1 MATQSMKA
9 GEQLLNTIDDDND
22 ILDLTEEIQSD
33 DDQEIVDLRDIV
45 FDDDDIKMKV
55 SNANSP
61 PFSIKDKPSL
71 KDDDWLNGKEDLIDL
86 SDAIEADDAVER
98 EMSATDDEDIIDLS
112 DAIKADGTITPET
125 SVTDNNYDD
134 DELNLDELLNIPEKQ
149 IDSSRMMETPRS
161 PVFQNE
167 SPVLF
172 ENPDINEL
180 SPDSKWPIDIE
191 PMASA
196 DNISLADEIDGIKSR
211 STDPELPDFPPPTD
225 ENRPNHFWEDRDIDL
240 LDAVGLNLTDSAKS
254 SDIPSPLETE
264 LFLDDIGVEVDSDGP
279 KISFNSEDT
288 VLPTVTVHEPPVDD
302 AELLAKLSDD
312 QIEAALERV
321 IHRLF
326 REKIETA
333 LETTVSRIVHEEIQ
347 HIKQLLMDDTEKSES

>member
-9 GEQLLNTIDDDND
+9 GEKLLNTIDDDND

-33 DDQEIVDLRDIV
+33 DDQEIVDLSDIV
-45 FDDDDIKMKV
+45 FDDDDTKMKM

-61 PFSIKDKPSL
+61 TFPIKDKPSL
-71 KDDDWLNGKEDLIDL
+71 NDDDRLNEKEDLIDL

-112 DAIKADGTITPET
+112 DAIKADDSIAPSEK

-134 DELNLDELLNIPEKQ
+134 DELNLDELLNISDKQ
-149 IDSSRMMETPRS
+149 IDSSRMVETPRS

-172 ENPDINEL
+172 EDPNINVL

-196 DNISLADEIDGIKSR
+196 DNISLSDEIDGMESR
-211 STDPELPDFPPPTD
+211 STDPESPDFPPPTD
-225 ENRPNHFWEDRDIDL
+225 ENRPDHFLDDRDIDL
-240 LDAVGLNLTDSAKS
+240 LDAVGLNLT
-254 SDIPSPLETE
+254 
-264 LFLDDIGVEVDSDGP
+264 
-279 KISFNSEDT
+279 
-288 VLPTVTVHEPPVDD
+288 
-302 AELLAKLSDD
+302 
-312 QIEAALERV
+312 
-321 IHRLF
+321 
-326 REKIETA
+326 
-333 LETTVSRIVHEEIQ
+333 
-347 HIKQLLMDDTEKSES
+347 